1 MRIGELD
8 TPALLV
14 DLDRLEANL
23 DRAAAAAR
31 AADLSLRPHIKTHKT
46 PQIAQLQLARGAD
59 GITVAKLGEAE
70 VMADA
75 GIDDIFI
82 AHQIVGPQKI
92 ERLLA
97 LADRVKI
104 SVGVDSRDVAA
115 PLSMAFAQQGI
126 RLPVLIEVDVGLR
139 RCGAPPAAVPDLVR
153 QINSLP
159 GLGLVG
165 IFTYPGQVYAARN
178 ENEVAGIAAYEC
190 RIMGELT
197 QQLAPIADIS
207 RRVSGGSTPTTPH
220 YTAGCGL
227 TEIRPGSYVF
237 NDRTQISRWA
247 AQPEDCA
254 LTVLATV
261 VSTPEPGRAVL
272 DAGSK
277 SVATD
282 PAPDSPGHGMLK
294 EDNAAVLLK
303 VNEEHGFLDLSQAGI
318 GPRVGDKVQVIPNHC
333 CVVSNLFDEMVA
345 VRGGDVVET
354 WPIAARGKL
363 R

>member
-1 MRIGELD
+1 MRFSELD

-23 DRAAAAAR
+23 DRAAAGAR
-31 AADLSLRPHIKTHKT
+31 ATDLKLRPHTKTHKT
-46 PQIAQLQLARGAD
+46 PQIAQLQLARGAE
-59 GITVAKLGEAE
+59 GITVAKIGEAE
-70 VMADA
+70 VMAEA

-97 LADRVKI
+97 LAQRVKI
-104 SVGVDSRDVAA
+104 SVGVDSREAAA

-139 RCGAPPAAVPDLVR
+139 RCGVPPQAAPDLAR
-153 QINSLP
+153 QINLLP
-159 GLGLVG
+159 GLDLIG

-190 RIMGELT
+190 RVMAELT
-197 QQLAPIADIS
+197 QQLTPIADIS
-207 RRVSGGSTPTTPH
+207 RRISGGSTPTAPH
-220 YTAGCGL
+220 YTAECGL

-237 NDRTQISRWA
+237 NDRTQVDRWA
-247 AQPEDCA
+247 AQPDGCA

-277 SVATD
+277 SLSSDT
-282 PAPDSPGHGMLK
+282 APESPGNGMLA

-303 VNEEHGFLDLSQAGI
+303 LNEEHGFLDLSNAELDLH
-318 GPRVGDKVQVIPNHC
+318 VGDKVRVIPNHC
-333 CVVSNLFDEMVA
+333 CAVPNLFDEMVA

-354 WPIAARGKL
+354 WPIAARG
-363 R
+363 RSR

>member
-1 MRIGELD
+1 MRFSELD

-23 DRAAAAAR
+23 DRTAAAAR
-31 AADLSLRPHIKTHKT
+31 AADLKLRPHTKTHKT

-59 GITVAKLGEAE
+59 GITVAKIGEAE

-97 LADRVKI
+97 LAQRVKI
-104 SVGVDSRDVAA
+104 SVGVDSREVAA
-115 PLSMAFAQQGI
+115 PLSMASAQQGI

-139 RCGAPPAAVPDLVR
+139 RCGVPPQAAPDLAR

-159 GLGLVG
+159 GLDLVG

-190 RIMGELT
+190 RVMAELT

-207 RRVSGGSTPTTPH
+207 RRISGGSTPTTPH

-237 NDRTQISRWA
+237 NDRTQLDRWA
-247 AQPEDCA
+247 AQPDGCA

-277 SVATD
+277 SLATD
-282 PAPDSPGHGMLK
+282 AAPESPGNGMLK

-303 VNEEHGFLDLSQAGI
+303 LNEEHGFLDLSQAELDLQ
-318 GPRVGDKVQVIPNHC
+318 VGDRVQIIPNHC

-345 VRGGDVVET
+345 VRGADVVET
-354 WPIAARGKL
+354 WPIAARG
-363 R
+363 RSR